1 MLRSHSAARISVG
14 VLVSI
19 ILAGAST
26 TVSAQ
31 VSSTTVSACVHRA
44 SGLVRIFPAGSGC
57 QPAEYLVQWNVVGP
71 PGPKGDKGDPG
82 VAGPK
87 GDTGAQGPKGDAG
100 IQGAKG
106 DAGAPGPKGDTGAQG
121 PKGDAGIQGAK
132 GDAGDQGPKGDPG
145 VANGVTTA
153 VYGSADQNGGW
164 VDSSQ
169 QADWLS
175 DFQYMY
181 SNAWLYVVEL
191 RTFKDSTKIPMCAVS
206 ARPNYN
212 GSYYEWTHQQV
223 AVVSVAWS
231 NYYKN
236 WRFQVYSSQL
246 DGSGNWIPLKQGFD
260 FICVQK

>member
-1 MLRSHSAARISVG
+1 MLRSQKAARVSFG
-14 VLVSI
+14 VVVAV
-19 ILAGAST
+19 ILAGALT

-31 VSSTTVSACVHRA
+31 VSSTTVSACVHRV
-44 SGLVRIFPAGSGC
+44 SGIVRILPAGSAC
-57 QPAEYLVQWNVVGP
+57 QPPENLFQWNIAGP

-82 VAGPK
+82 PK
-87 GDTGAQGPKGDAG
+87 GDTGAQGL
-100 IQGAKG
+100 
-106 DAGAPGPKGDTGAQG
+106 KGDTGAQG
-121 PKGDAGIQGAK
+121 PNGE
-132 GDAGDQGPKGDPG
+132 PG
-145 VANGVTTA
+145 VAKGITTA
-153 VYGSADQNGGW
+153 VYGSVDKDGGW

-169 QADWLS
+169 QADWWC
-175 DFQYMY
+175 DYQYMN

-191 RTFKDSTKIPMCAVS
+191 LTFKDSTKLPMCAVS

-231 NYYKN
+231 NYHKS

-246 DGSGNWIPLKQGFD
+246 DGSGNWLPLKQGFD

>member
-1 MLRSHSAARISVG
+1 MLRSQKAARVAFG
-14 VLVSI
+14 AVVAVV
-19 ILAGAST
+19 LAGALT

-31 VSSTTVSACVHRA
+31 VSSATVSACVHRV
-44 SGLVRIFPAGSGC
+44 SGIVRILPAGSAC
-57 QPAEYLVQWNVVGP
+57 QPAENLVQWNIVGP

-100 IQGAKG
+100 IQG
-106 DAGAPGPKGDTGAQG
+106 
-121 PKGDAGIQGAK
+121 
-132 GDAGDQGPKGDPG
+132 PKGDPG
-145 VANGVTTA
+145 GAKGISTA
-153 VYGSADQNGGW
+153 VYGSVDDDGGW

-169 QADWLS
+169 QADWWS
-175 DFQYMY
+175 DYQYMY

-191 RTFKDSTKIPMCAVS
+191 LTFKDSTKLPMCAVS

-231 NYYKN
+231 NYHKS

-246 DGSGNWIPLKQGFD
+246 DGSGTWVPLKQGFD